1 MRARPLA
8 APLAALVA
16 VCALAAAGCGG
27 HVRQITS
34 STPVTTI
41 APGNRPLAEPPA
53 DQLPALMADLSVPTA
68 ERRITAAD
76 LAGAARATCAK
87 GTAEALKAYIRA
99 RLPNAQVDAAG
110 RIGHVVRLVDAQCP
124 LTPGHYLELQSAVLV
139 ELALNGLRSAAGASI
154 PEARLN
160 AQACDVMASSGRSV
174 DRIVAGLAAVA
185 GGHRLDRRRALDIG
199 VKAVVQACPVFI
211 ADLRPAIAQLRAG

>member
-1 MRARPLA
+1 MGARALA
-8 APLAALVA
+8 SLV

-34 STPVTTI
+34 STPTTTI

-53 DQLPALMADLSVPTA
+53 DQLPALMTDLSVPSA
-68 ERRITAAD
+68 ERRITASD

-87 GTAEALKAYIRA
+87 GSAEALKAYIRA
-99 RLPNAQVDAAG
+99 RLPTAQVDAAG
-110 RIGHVVRLVDAQCP
+110 RLGHVVALVDARCP

-139 ELALNGLRSAAGASI
+139 ELALNGLRSATGARI

-160 AQACDVMASSGRSV
+160 AQACDVMASSGRST
-174 DRIVAGLAAVA
+174 DRVVAGLAAIA
-185 GGHRLDRRRALDIG
+185 GDHRLDRRRALDIG

-211 ADLRPAIAQLRAG
+211 ADLRPAIAALRAG